1 MTTRQSILPPWLRN
15 FARVWGFA
23 LFLLIVLV
31 VFRAVVMPF
40 VLGTLVAYI
49 LAPIVNGLSS
59 VGRPGMPRWVAV
71 LLVYLGLTAAMAG
84 FVAAFAGP
92 LSADF
97 ARLFREAP
105 RFFAHVKKDYVPK
118 ADAWL
123 ELNFPQEAPA
133 EADENPRPERKL
145 LVTQV
150 SPGKYEVSLEGMEL
164 ELEPTGGGRYVVGPR
179 SDSDEKRPR
188 LADLIGRG
196 VTATQTEFTRLL
208 ELGRRWVASTFKAF
222 AWFVLTFMVAAYI
235 LIDQRRLM
243 AFLRS
248 LVPDNRRTDFDDL
261 AREMDRGLS
270 GVIRGQLIICGVNGV
285 LTTVGLLIFHV
296 KFALLLGCV
305 AGMMSFIPV
314 FGSILSSVPI
324 VTVALASGGGGV
336 ALSTGLGVLLWIIGI
351 HFLEANLFNPKII
364 GTAAK
369 IHPVVVVFALLVGE
383 ETGGLIGALLAV
395 PIASMVQAVFLFLRR
410 RAPAEAPVEVIT

>member
-1 MTTRQSILPPWLRN
+1 VSERSSLWPPWLRR

-31 VFRAVVMPF
+31 MFRSVVLPF

-49 LAPIVNGLSS
+49 LAPVVNALSS
-59 VGRPGMPRWVAV
+59 VGRRGMPRWVAV
-71 LLVYLGLTAAMAG
+71 LLVYVGLAAAIAG

-105 RFFAHVKKDYVPK
+105 RFFAHVKKDYVPR

-123 ELNFPQEAPA
+123 EANFPQEAPP
-133 EADENPRPERKL
+133 EEETVRPERKL
-145 LVTQV
+145 VV
-150 SPGKYEVSLEGMEL
+150 SPLPSGKYEISLENL
-164 ELEPTGGGRYVVGPR
+164 ELEIEPTGHGRYVVAPR
-179 SDSDEKRPR
+179 TDADEKRPR

-196 VTATQTEFTRLL
+196 VTATQTELTRVL
-208 ELGRRWVASTFKAF
+208 ELGRRWVAGVFKAF
-222 AWFVLTFMVAAYI
+222 AWFVLTFMVAAY
-235 LIDQRRLM
+235 LLVDLARVM

-248 LVPDNRRTDFDDL
+248 LVPEPQRPAYDDL
-261 AREMDRGLS
+261 KQEVDRGLS

-324 VTVALASGGGGV
+324 VTVAMASGRDGI
-336 ALSTGLGVLLWIIGI
+336 ALSTGLGVLLWIVGI

-364 GTAAK
+364 GSAAK

-410 RAPAEAPVEVIT
+410 RSPVEVVTT

>member
-1 MTTRQSILPPWLRN
+1 MSPAGSLWPPWLRR

-31 VFRAVVMPF
+31 MFRAVVMPF

-49 LAPIVNGLSS
+49 LAPVVGALSS

-71 LLVYLGLTAAMAG
+71 LLVYVGLAAAIAG
-84 FVAAFAGP
+84 FVAGFAGP

-105 RFFAHVKKDYVPK
+105 RFFAHLKKDYVPK

-123 ELNFPQEAPA
+123 EINFPQEAPP
-133 EADENPRPERKL
+133 EADEGPRPERKL
-145 LVTQV
+145 VVTEMG
-150 SPGKYEVSLEGMEL
+150 PGKYEVSLEGLEL

-188 LADLIGRG
+188 LADLIGRA
-196 VTATQTEFTRLL
+196 VSATQTEFTRLL
-208 ELGRRWVASTFKAF
+208 DVGRRWVASVLKTF
-222 AWFVLTFMVAAYI
+222 AWFVLTFMVAAY
-235 LIDQRRLM
+235 LLVDLQRVM
-243 AFLRS
+243 WFLRS
-248 LVPDNRRTDFDDL
+248 LVPEQQRGAFDDL
-261 AREMDRGLS
+261 VVEMNRGLS
-270 GVIRGQLIICGVNGV
+270 GVIRGQLIICVVNGV

-305 AGMMSFIPV
+305 AGAMSFIPV

-324 VTVALASGGGGV
+324 VTVALASGADGV
-336 ALSTGLGVLLWIIGI
+336 ALSTGLGVLLWIVGI

-410 RAPAEAPVEVIT
+410 RAPVEVTT